1 MVIKKI
7 QSYTVKRIKIR
18 RNHMSEIN
26 KDAYKH
32 DLLGGRLC
40 LDFANTVSWHDSSEK
55 SQELLTSYER
65 LVNWSLKANILKKQQ
80 SLSLLKKA
88 ESQPS
93 KAKEVLQQ
101 AIELRESIY
110 QIFSSV
116 SNNETPAS
124 KELSILNEAL
134 GNAYGMIR
142 VVPGEN
148 KFSLEFLNGE
158 ETLDGMLP
166 PIVQSAIDILI
177 SEKELSRVKKCE
189 GYPCGWLFLDTSRNR
204 SRRWCSMA
212 DCGNRAKAKRF
223 YHNKK

>member
-1 MVIKKI
+1 
-7 QSYTVKRIKIR
+7 
-18 RNHMSEIN
+18 MSDIN
-26 KDAYKH
+26 KDVHKH

-65 LVNWSLKANILKKQQ
+65 LVNWSLDANILKKQQ

-101 AIELRESIY
+101 AIELRESIFH
-110 QIFSSV
+110 IFSLV

-124 KELSILNEAL
+124 KDLAILNEAL
-134 GNAYGMIR
+134 GNAYGMMR
-142 VVPGEN
+142 VVPDNN
-148 KFSLEFLNGE
+148 KFSLEFFNGE
-158 ETLDGMLP
+158 ETLDGMFP

-189 GYPCGWLFLDTSRNR
+189 GKPCGWLFLDTSRNR

>member
-1 MVIKKI
+1 
-7 QSYTVKRIKIR
+7 
-18 RNHMSEIN
+18 MSDIN
-26 KDAYKH
+26 KDAHKH

-55 SQELLTSYER
+55 SQEMLTSYEK
-65 LVNWSLKANILKKQQ
+65 LVNWSLHANILKKQQ

-88 ESQPS
+88 ENRPS
-93 KAKEVLQQ
+93 KAKEVLHQ

-110 QIFSSV
+110 RIFSLV

-124 KELSILNEAL
+124 KDLSILNKAL
-134 GNAYGMIR
+134 GNAYGRLR
-142 VVPGEN
+142 VVPDEN
-148 KFSLEFLNGE
+148 KFSLEFIDCE

-166 PIVQSAIDILI
+166 PIIQSAIDILI
-177 SEKELSRVKKCE
+177 SGKELSRVKKCE
-189 GYPCGWLFLDTSRNR
+189 GAPCGWLFLDTSRNR
-204 SRRWCSMA
+204 SRRWCSMS

>member
-1 MVIKKI
+1 
-7 QSYTVKRIKIR
+7 
-18 RNHMSEIN
+18 MSDIN
-26 KDAYKH
+26 NDVHKPGM
-32 DLLGGRLC
+32 LGGRLC

-55 SQELLTSYER
+55 SQELLTSYEK
-65 LVNWSLKANILKKQQ
+65 LVNWSLHADILNKQQ

-88 ESQPS
+88 ENHPSQ
-93 KAKEVLQQ
+93 ATEVLQQ
-101 AIELRESIY
+101 AIKLRESIY
-110 QIFSSV
+110 RIFSLA

-124 KELSILNEAL
+124 EDLSILNEAI
-134 GNAYGMIR
+134 GKAYAMMQI
-142 VVPGEN
+142 VPGDH

-158 ETLDGMLP
+158 ERLDGMLP
-166 PIVQSAIDILI
+166 PIVQSAIDILT

>member
-1 MVIKKI
+1 M
-7 QSYTVKRIKIR
+7 T
-18 RNHMSEIN
+18 EIN
-26 KDAYKH
+26 KDVHKH

-55 SQELLTSYER
+55 SQESLTSYER
-65 LVNWSLKANILKKQQ
+65 LVNWSLQANILKKQQ

-88 ESQPS
+88 EIKPS

-116 SNNETPAS
+116 LNNETPAS

-134 GNAYGMIR
+134 GDAYRKIR

-148 KFSLEFLNGE
+148 KFSMEFLNGE

-189 GYPCGWLFLDTSRNR
+189 GDPCGWLFLDTSRNR

>member
-1 MVIKKI
+1 
-7 QSYTVKRIKIR
+7 
-18 RNHMSEIN
+18 MSDIN
-26 KDAYKH
+26 KDAQKH

-55 SQELLTSYER
+55 SQELLTSYEK
-65 LVNWSLKANILKKQQ
+65 LVNWSFHANILKKQQ
-80 SLSLLKKA
+80 SQSLLKKA
-88 ESQPS
+88 ENQPS
-93 KAKEVLQQ
+93 KAKKVLQQ

-110 QIFSSV
+110 RIFSQIT
-116 SNNETPAS
+116 NNETPTS
-124 KELSILNEAL
+124 KDLSILNEAL
-134 GNAYGMIR
+134 GKAYGMMR
-142 VVPGEN
+142 LVPGEN

-158 ETLDGMLP
+158 DTLDGMLP
-166 PIVQSAIDILI
+166 PIVKSAIDLLI

>member
-1 MVIKKI
+1 
-7 QSYTVKRIKIR
+7 
-18 RNHMSEIN
+18 MSDIN
-26 KDAYKH
+26 KDVHKH

-40 LDFANTVSWHDSSEK
+40 LNFANTVNWHDSSEK
-55 SQELLTSYER
+55 SQELLTSYEK
-65 LVNWSLKANILKKQQ
+65 LVNWSLHANILNKQQ
-80 SLSLLKKA
+80 SLLLIKKA
-88 ESQPS
+88 ENQPS

-110 QIFSSV
+110 QIFSLV
-116 SNNETPAS
+116 LNNETPAS
-124 KELSILNEAL
+124 KDLSILNEAL
-134 GNAYGMIR
+134 GNAYGIMR

-148 KFSLEFLNGE
+148 KFSLEFLNCE
-158 ETLDGMLP
+158 ERLDGMLP
-166 PIVQSAIDILI
+166 PIVQSAIDILTC
-177 SEKELSRVKKCE
+177 EKELSRVKKCE

>member
-1 MVIKKI
+1 
-7 QSYTVKRIKIR
+7 
-18 RNHMSEIN
+18 MSDIN
-26 KDAYKH
+26 KDVHKH
-32 DLLGGRLC
+32 ALLGGRLC

-55 SQELLTSYER
+55 SQELLTSYEK
-65 LVNWSLKANILKKQQ
+65 LVDWSMHANILKEEQ

-88 ESQPS
+88 ENQPS
-93 KAKEVLQQ
+93 KAKDVLQQ

-110 QIFSSV
+110 EIFSLV
-116 SNNETPAS
+116 SNNETLAS
-124 KELSILNEAL
+124 IDLSILNEAL
-134 GNAYGMIR
+134 GNAYGMMR
-142 VVPGEN
+142 VVPGEKN
-148 KFSLEFLNGE
+148 FSLEFSNCE
-158 ETLDGMLP
+158 EALDGMLP

-189 GYPCGWLFLDTSRNR
+189 GDPCGWLFLDTTRNR

>member
-1 MVIKKI
+1 
-7 QSYTVKRIKIR
+7 
-18 RNHMSEIN
+18 MSDLN
-26 KDAYKH
+26 KDVHKH
-32 DLLGGRLC
+32 DLVGGRLC

-55 SQELLTSYER
+55 SQELLTSYEK
-65 LVNWSLKANILKKQQ
+65 LVNWSLQANILKKRQ
-80 SLSLLKKA
+80 SISLLKKA

-93 KAKEVLQQ
+93 KAKEVLLQ
-101 AIELRESIY
+101 AIELRESIF

-142 VVPGEN
+142 IVPGEN
-148 KFSLEFLNGE
+148 NYSLEFLNGE

-189 GYPCGWLFLDTSRNR
+189 GHPCGSLFLDTSRNR
-204 SRRWCSMA
+204 SRRWCSMT

>member
-1 MVIKKI
+1 
-7 QSYTVKRIKIR
+7 
-18 RNHMSEIN
+18 MSDIN
-26 KDAYKH
+26 KDVHKH

-55 SQELLTSYER
+55 SEELLTSYEK
-65 LVNWSLKANILKKQQ
+65 LVNWSVHANILKKQQ

-88 ESQPS
+88 ERQPS
-93 KAKEVLQQ
+93 EAKEVLQQ

-110 QIFSSV
+110 RIFSLV
-116 SNNETPAS
+116 VNNETPAS
-124 KELSILNEAL
+124 EDLSILNEAL
-134 GNAYGMIR
+134 SNAYGMIR

-148 KFSLEFLNGE
+148 NFSLEFLNCE
-158 ETLDGMLP
+158 EQLDGMLP

-189 GYPCGWLFLDTSRNR
+189 GDPCGWLFLDTSRNR

-223 YHNKK
+223 YHKK

>member
-1 MVIKKI
+1 
-7 QSYTVKRIKIR
+7 
-18 RNHMSEIN
+18 MSDIN
-26 KDAYKH
+26 KDVHKH
-32 DLLGGRLC
+32 GLLGRRLC

-55 SQELLTSYER
+55 SQELLTSYEK
-65 LVNWSLKANILKKQQ
+65 LVNWSLHANILTKQQ

-88 ESQPS
+88 ENQPS
-93 KAKEVLQQ
+93 KAEEVLQQ
-101 AIELRESIY
+101 AIELREAIFR
-110 QIFSSV
+110 IFSLV

-124 KELSILNEAL
+124 KDLSIFNEAL
-134 GNAYGMIR
+134 ANAYGMMRI
-142 VVPGEN
+142 VPGEN

-158 ETLDGMLP
+158 ERLDGMLP
-166 PIVQSAIDILI
+166 PIVQSAIDILT

-189 GYPCGWLFLDTSRNR
+189 GYPCGRLFFDTSRNR

>member
-1 MVIKKI
+1 
-7 QSYTVKRIKIR
+7 
-18 RNHMSEIN
+18 MSDIN
-26 KDAYKH
+26 KDVHKH

-40 LDFANTVSWHDSSEK
+40 LDFANTVSWHDSNKK
-55 SQELLTSYER
+55 SQELLTSYEK
-65 LVNWSLKANILKKQQ
+65 LVNWSLHANILNKQQ
-80 SLSLLKKA
+80 SLLLIKKA
-88 ESQPS
+88 ENQPS

-110 QIFSSV
+110 HIFSLV

-124 KELSILNEAL
+124 KDLSILNEAL
-134 GNAYGMIR
+134 GNAYGMMR

-148 KFSLEFLNGE
+148 KFSLEFLNCE
-158 ETLDGMLP
+158 ERLDGMLP
-166 PIVQSAIDILI
+166 PIVQSAIDILTC
-177 SEKELSRVKKCE
+177 EKELSRVKKCE

-223 YHNKK
+223 YHNKNNSS

>member
-1 MVIKKI
+1 
-7 QSYTVKRIKIR
+7 
-18 RNHMSEIN
+18 MSDIN
-26 KDAYKH
+26 KDVHKH

-40 LDFANTVSWHDSSEK
+40 LDFANTVSWHDSSEE
-55 SQELLTSYER
+55 SQELLTSYEK
-65 LVNWSLKANILKKQQ
+65 LVNWSLHANILNKQQ

-88 ESQPS
+88 EDQPA
-93 KAKEVLQQ
+93 KAIEVLQQ

-110 QIFSSV
+110 QIFSLV
-116 SNNETPAS
+116 TKNETPAS
-124 KELSILNEAL
+124 KDLAILNEAL
-134 GNAYGMIR
+134 SNAYGKMR
-142 VVPGEN
+142 VVLGEN

-166 PIVQSAIDILI
+166 PIVQSAIDILT

-189 GYPCGWLFLDTSRNR
+189 GHPCGWLFLDTSRNR

-223 YHNKK
+223 YRNKK

>member
-1 MVIKKI
+1 
-7 QSYTVKRIKIR
+7 
-18 RNHMSEIN
+18 MSDIN
-26 KDAYKH
+26 KDVYKH

-65 LVNWSLKANILKKQQ
+65 LVNWSLHANILKKPQT
-80 SLSLLKKA
+80 LSLLNKA

-93 KAKEVLQQ
+93 KAKEVLEQ
-101 AIELRESIY
+101 AIELRESIFR
-110 QIFSSV
+110 IFSLV
-116 SNNETPAS
+116 LNNETPAS
-124 KELSILNEAL
+124 KDLSILNKAL
-134 GNAYGMIR
+134 DKACGMMR
-142 VVPGEN
+142 VVPGES

-158 ETLDGMLP
+158 EKLDGMLP

-189 GYPCGWLFLDTSRNR
+189 GHPCGSLFLDTSRNR

>member
-1 MVIKKI
+1 
-7 QSYTVKRIKIR
+7 
-18 RNHMSEIN
+18 MSDIN
-26 KDAYKH
+26 KDVHKH
-32 DLLGGRLC
+32 EFLGGRLC

-55 SQELLTSYER
+55 SQELLTSYEK
-65 LVNWSLKANILKKQQ
+65 LVNWSLHANILKKQQ
-80 SLSLLKKA
+80 ALSLLKKA

-93 KAKEVLQQ
+93 KAKESLQQ

-110 QIFSSV
+110 QIFSLV
-116 SNNETPAS
+116 LNNETPAY
-124 KELSILNEAL
+124 KDLSILNEAL
-134 GNAYGMIR
+134 VNAYGMMR
-142 VVPGEN
+142 LVPGEN
-148 KFSLEFLNGE
+148 KFSLEFLNCE

-166 PIVQSAIDILI
+166 PIVQSAIEILI

-189 GYPCGWLFLDTSRNR
+189 GDPCGWLFLDTSRNR

>member
-1 MVIKKI
+1 
-7 QSYTVKRIKIR
+7 
-18 RNHMSEIN
+18 MSDIN
-26 KDAYKH
+26 KDVHKH

-55 SQELLTSYER
+55 SQELLTSYEK
-65 LVNWSLKANILKKQQ
+65 LVNWSLHANILNKQQ

-88 ESQPS
+88 ENRPS
-93 KAKEVLQQ
+93 EAKEALQQ

-110 QIFSSV
+110 QIFSLITI
-116 SNNETPAS
+116 NETPAA
-124 KELSILNEAL
+124 KDLSILNGAL
-134 GNAYGMIR
+134 GKAYGIMR
-142 VVPGEN
+142 VVYGEN

-158 ETLDGMLP
+158 ERLDGMLP
-166 PIVQSAIDILI
+166 PIVQSTIDILT

-204 SRRWCSMA
+204 SRRWCSMS

>member
-1 MVIKKI
+1 
-7 QSYTVKRIKIR
+7 
-18 RNHMSEIN
+18 MSEIN
-26 KDAYKH
+26 KDVHKH

-65 LVNWSLKANILKKQQ
+65 LVNWSLHADILSKQQ

-93 KAKEVLQQ
+93 KAKEMLQQ
-101 AIELRESIY
+101 AVELRESIF

-134 GNAYGMIR
+134 GNAYGMMKI
-142 VVPGEN
+142 VPGES

-158 ETLDGMLP
+158 EALDGMLP
-166 PIVQSAIDILI
+166 PIVQSAIDILT